1 MRVLSLCIDI
11 EGCINR
17 KYYFCTI
24 YFYRKYLQKVEEKK
38 EKKRRRRETA
48 DINKVGSKKI
58 KSKSKSKSKY
68 D

>member
-1 MRVLSLCIDI
+1 MCEVFMRVLSLCIDI

-38 EKKRRRRETA
+38 KKRGEGGRRR
-48 DINKVGSKKI
+48 ILI
-58 KSKSKSKSKY
+58 KWDQKR
-68 D
+68 